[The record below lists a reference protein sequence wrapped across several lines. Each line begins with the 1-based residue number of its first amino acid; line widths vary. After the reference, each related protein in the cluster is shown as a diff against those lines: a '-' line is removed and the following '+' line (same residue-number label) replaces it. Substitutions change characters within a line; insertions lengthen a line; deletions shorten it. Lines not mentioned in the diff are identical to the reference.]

1 MLETIPDQISFDEKN
16 LYIRWKDGRESSYE
30 LLHLRRM
37 CPCAQCRG
45 GHETTA
51 RRTTDHIQEIQMRS
65 FRKVGRYAISI
76 LWSDGHDLGIYT
88 YDSLRQ
94 SSDRGIPYTP
104 AGEAI

>member
-16 LYIRWKDGRESSYE
+16 LYIRWKDGRDSSYE

-45 GHETTA
+45 GHEKTA
-51 RRTTDHIQEIQMRS
+51 RRTTGHIQEIQMRS